1 MRVIHC
7 PKPPAVRDLV
17 ITRVLPARP
26 ERVWAMWTQPQHLA
40 QWWGLHDFTNP
51 VSELDGRVGGSYRIV
66 MRGPDGAE
74 FPLTGSYREVT
85 DGERMVMT
93 FHATGSSE
101 AWDGCAD
108 LEASL
113 AILLEP
119 LANQTRLTLRLYLPS
134 DATGNALRLIGRPES
149 WAESLEALTAYLVR
163 GGV

>member
-51 VSELDGRVGGSYRIV
+51 VSELDGRV
-66 MRGPDGAE
+66 
-74 FPLTGSYREVT
+74 TGSYREVT